1 MIEVMLYCPFRS
13 RKPGTKRRNIV
24 SVNQLHKIPE
34 RRLRPLVGIP
44 EHLPGMS
51 RGKETARLNVLV
63 PPAIVAT
70 LQDALKSCLTMAK
83 LGCHFVSQAD
93 GSLLAIGKN
102 LR

>member
-1 MIEVMLYCPFRS
+1 MR
-13 RKPGTKRRNIV
+13 
-24 SVNQLHKIPE
+24 
-34 RRLRPLVGIP
+34 
-44 EHLPGMS
+44 
-51 RGKETARLNVLV
+51 RGKETARLSVLV

-70 LQDALKSCLTMAK
+70 LQDALKSCLTVAQ